1 MLLSNPKFHFI
12 ASAKYCPFS
21 YEKYWGYMACRA
33 KLSSNWPEVKIELL
47 IILYLHSCYL
57 AKQLSP
63 ASSLFNVATTDSKRA
78 IYVTRWCVFAEKRP
92 HSHWEFFGNRAMIW
106 VLIWSC
112 LLELG
117 REISKKKPDSP
128 KKKTGYRTSVPIGKS
143 TFLSCFPTKLDKIW
157 GTQFHNPIPLNTL
170 KLVCRKVKDSINM
183 AQI

>member
-1 MLLSNPKFHFI
+1 MLLSNLKSYFI
-12 ASAKYCPFS
+12 ALTIFFPLL
-21 YEKYWGYMACRA
+21 YEKYWGYMAYRA

-47 IILYLHSCYL
+47 IILYLHSCYR

-63 ASSLFNVATTDSKRA
+63 ASSLLNVATTDSKRA

-117 REISKKKPDSP
+117 REISKKSLLHQRKKPATERPSQSANP
-128 KKKTGYRTSVPIGKS
+128 LFSAVSQPNLIKFGVLNS
-143 TFLSCFPTKLDKIW
+143 TIP
-157 GTQFHNPIPLNTL
+157 FH
-170 KLVCRKVKDSINM
+170 
-183 AQI
+183 

>member
-1 MLLSNPKFHFI
+1 MLLSNLKSYFI
-12 ASAKYCPFS
+12 ALTISFPLL

-47 IILYLHSCYL
+47 IILYLHSCYR

-92 HSHWEFFGNRAMIW
+92 HSHWEFFGNRAKIW

-112 LLELG
+112 LLEPG
-117 REISKKKPDSP
+117 TKP
-128 KKKTGYRTSVPIGKS
+128 
-143 TFLSCFPTKLDKIW
+143 DKIW
-157 GTQFHNPIPLNTL
+157 RTQWSTQVLSSLQISSTLVSEHLGKKWIGSVGRRCVLFSMVIGSTIPFH
-170 KLVCRKVKDSINM
+170 
-183 AQI
+183 